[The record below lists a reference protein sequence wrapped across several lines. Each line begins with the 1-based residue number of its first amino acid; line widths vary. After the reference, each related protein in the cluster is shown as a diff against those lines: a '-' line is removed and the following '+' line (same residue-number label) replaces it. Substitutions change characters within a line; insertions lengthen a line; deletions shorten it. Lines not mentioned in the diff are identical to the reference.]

1 MSFLRRLRRDKED
14 TPPAE
19 GTKEEPKDEPKDDE
33 VRVYGTR
40 ERPLATRRSKSSPPP
55 HATTETPPARAEKDT
70 TPSVS
75 PLPPAPPLPPL
86 PATETPTLASPPPSP
101 TVGVASSG
109 PPPPLPERGP
119 AHPPRT
125 ASTTVSDSACFV
137 CGTPLEEKYCPL
149 CQVTWAE

>member
-86 PATETPTLASPPPSP
+86 PGNGDPDPRFSSTVPDRWGRFVRTSPSPPR
-101 TVGVASSG
+101 A
-109 PPPPLPERGP
+109 GP